1 MLQIRHDR
9 PGRAARNARAGE
21 PLRVVCVAGLNRLA
35 VMCHKRTNHSRGTT
49 VSDLTQQILR
59 TDASG
64 MPLEWIDFRQ
74 AVKLHFLGMVAYTLG
89 EQILTVRGG
98 INARSHLPSRLPLH
112 SIIATHGNHQ
122 SHYRLDNGYVP
133 PLCNQTLFQRDAHLC
148 LYCGGH
154 FHRRDLSRDHVT
166 PVSQH
171 GLDNWNNVVTACVR
185 CNTHK
190 AGRTPEQAG
199 MQLLA
204 IPFTPTHAEYI
215 YLQGHNVLADQMQF
229 LRAHFPRSSPLHQRL
244 S

>member
-1 MLQIRHDR
+1 V
-9 PGRAARNARAGE
+9 P
-21 PLRVVCVAGLNRLA
+21 
-35 VMCHKRTNHSRGTT
+35 
-49 VSDLTQQILR
+49 DLSQQLLR

-74 AVKLHFLGMVAYTLG
+74 AVKLHFLDMIAYTLG
-89 EQILTVRGG
+89 EPVVTVHGG
-98 INARSHLPSRLPLH
+98 INAISRRRSRIQLY

-122 SHYRLDNGYVP
+122 SHYRLDNGYAP
-133 PLCNQTLFQRDAHLC
+133 PLCNQTLFQRDGHLC
-148 LYCGGH
+148 MYCGESFTH
-154 FHRRDLSRDHVT
+154 QQLSRDHVT
-166 PVSQH
+166 PVSQR
-171 GLDNWNNVVTACVR
+171 GRDNWNNVVTACVR

-215 YLQGHNVLADQMQF
+215 YLQGRNVLSDQMAF

-244 S
+244 G